1 MDEILFR
8 CNFKVISIFSFGKRR
23 HSFAVVN
30 KHGMAGFLVSN
41 HTNYDCSRM
50 QHGYSGAK

>member
-30 KHGMAGFLVSN
+30 KHGMAGFFGVSN
-41 HTNYDCSRM
+41 HTVATM